1 MTEAATATDYTPK
14 PGEGIPIPGET
25 KPDAS
30 RTVEDL
36 ARSKGWKPKEEFD
49 GPTERFVGAEEF
61 IGREPLI
68 ESIKSLKKEVRESK
82 KTIDEMARFHS
93 QNVEREVAKRI
104 TALKAEKRD
113 AIELGDVAK
122 VEAIEKKIDA
132 EQKAAASAPKAP
144 SVAPEVEGWIEK
156 HSWFKTDDEMRDVAV
171 SLNEAY
177 LKKNPGDLAGSLED
191 TERKMK
197 VLYPHKFAD
206 SGDAKTGTPPKSSPV
221 EGSAPPA
228 RTGKKTLRDLPHEA
242 QQACKAYVK
251 AGVMSEADYVKSYLG
266 EDK

>member
-1 MTEAATATDYTPK
+1 MTEAAVQTDYTPVK
-14 PGEGIPIPGET
+14 GEGIPIPGET

-68 ESIKSLKKEVRESK
+68 ESIKSLKKEIRESK
-82 KTIDEMARFHS
+82 KTVDEMARFHAQS
-93 QNVEREVAKRI
+93 VEREVAKRI
-104 TALKAEKRD
+104 STLKAEKRD

-132 EQKAAASAPKAP
+132 EQKAAPPKAP
-144 SVAPEVEGWIEK
+144 EIPVSVSEWIDRNA
-156 HSWFKTDDEMRDVAV
+156 WFKTDSEMKDVAV
-171 SLNEAY
+171 TLNEAY
-177 LKKNPGDLAGSLED
+177 LKKNPDDLAGSLED
-191 TERKMK
+191 TERKMRT
-197 VLYPHKFAD
+197 LYPHKFAD
-206 SGDAKTGTPPKSSPV
+206 SGDTKSSPPKASPV

-228 RTGKKTLRDLPHEA
+228 RTGRKSLRDLPHEA
-242 QQACKAYVK
+242 QAACKAYVK
-251 AGVMSEADYVKSYLG
+251 AGVMSEADYIKSYLG
-266 EDK
+266 DDK